1 MLESKFQSGLIKDL
15 KKMFPGCIVLKN
27 DPNYLQGIP
36 DLSVFWQDKWAMLE
50 VKKEANASHQP
61 NQDYYV
67 IMLTTCHSLDLSILK
82 TRRRFYVNFNNHS
95 DLKDLHAFLSP
106 SNYHWLNYSS
116 DKLETIYHNS
126 KIKEEGTLLH
136 AFASMAIIKRI
147 KLANI
152 KKALNQFVND
162 SIGFKMESEKVY
174 IIVLTY
180 LVQQMPSV
188 LGIMYYVYLI

>member
-67 IMLTTCHSLDLSILK
+67 NHANNMSFS
-82 TRRRFYVNFNNHS
+82 RF
-95 DLKDLHAFLSP
+95 
-106 SNYHWLNYSS
+106 
-116 DKLETIYHNS
+116 IYPEN
-126 KIKEEGTLLH
+126 KEE
-136 AFASMAIIKRI
+136 
-147 KLANI
+147 
-152 KKALNQFVND
+152 
-162 SIGFKMESEKVY
+162 
-174 IIVLTY
+174 VLRE
-180 LVQQMPSV
+180 LQQSFRP
-188 LGIMYYVYLI
+188 